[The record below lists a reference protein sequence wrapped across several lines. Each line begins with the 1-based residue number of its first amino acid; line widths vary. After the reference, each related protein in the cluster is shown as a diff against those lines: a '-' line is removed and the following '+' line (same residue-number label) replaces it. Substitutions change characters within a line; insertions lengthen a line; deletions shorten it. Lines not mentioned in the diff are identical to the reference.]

1 MSKFAKKIDLAYL
14 KSNADKL
21 DIDKLQNV
29 PTNLSN
35 LTTEVDKLEKIIENI
50 TKSYSNFAPTFVDH
64 HLLPDMNFNG
74 HYLIDS
80 ILVPKKLMNLYIS
93 YSLSPWL
100 KYLNTDFTLNSCLFG
115 SGKLTKNR
123 DSDKYKYSGYNIGF
137 DS

>member
-1 MSKFAKKIDLAYL
+1 MSEE
-14 KSNADKL
+14 S
-21 DIDKLQNV
+21 
-29 PTNLSN
+29 
-35 LTTEVDKLEKIIENI
+35 TESI
-50 TKSYSNFAPTFVDH
+50 TKSDSNFAPIFVDH

-115 SGKLTKNR
+115 SGKLTKNT
-123 DSDKYKYSGYNIGF
+123 DSDNYKYSGYNIGF
-137 DS
+137 DSFSEFSLQMEA

>member
-1 MSKFAKKIDLAYL
+1 MSEE
-14 KSNADKL
+14 S
-21 DIDKLQNV
+21 
-29 PTNLSN
+29 
-35 LTTEVDKLEKIIENI
+35 TESI
-50 TKSYSNFAPTFVDH
+50 TKSGRNFAPIFVGH

-74 HYLIDS
+74 HYLINS
-80 ILVPKKLMNLYIS
+80 LLAPKKLMNLYIS

>member
-1 MSKFAKKIDLAYL
+1 MSEE
-14 KSNADKL
+14 S
-21 DIDKLQNV
+21 
-29 PTNLSN
+29 
-35 LTTEVDKLEKIIENI
+35 TESI
-50 TKSYSNFAPTFVDH
+50 TKSGSNFAPIFVDH

-74 HYLIDS
+74 HYLINS
-80 ILVPKKLMNLYIS
+80 LLAPKKLMNLYIS

-137 DS
+137 DSWSEFSLQMEAWEKMSFFVELIWPHLCIFIIRKKIC